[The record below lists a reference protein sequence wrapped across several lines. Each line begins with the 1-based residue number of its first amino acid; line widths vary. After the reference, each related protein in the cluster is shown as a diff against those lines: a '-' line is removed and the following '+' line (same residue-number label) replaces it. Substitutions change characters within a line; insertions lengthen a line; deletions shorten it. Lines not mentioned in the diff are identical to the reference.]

1 MQEIVNYRGPY
12 DQDRFRLARRT
23 DLPLGAE
30 RPMFFVPGAGQMEL
44 LSRAQKWTQWGPFL
58 IVDEYVG
65 WYREALQLRE
75 TVVIGDWSPI
85 CKFNVSGPDVH
96 AFMRFIQ
103 TRKDFAGIEVG
114 QSMYTVLVR
123 EDGKVV
129 QDPLITRVSEDEY
142 MITTDEIE
150 SWLRGV
156 VEAHNFDVRI
166 EDTRA
171 RHCLMS
177 VQGPNST
184 ALMNDAT
191 GQSMEELQF
200 SRLRATEIS
209 GIPCEILR
217 QGFTGEVGYEIYVE
231 AARTNDLIA
240 HLVEVGQQHGLG
252 FLGNYVSRLTRAEA
266 GLVMLH
272 FDYQCAFEGDPGILR
287 RNQLDPE
294 MSYCSPFE
302 LNLDYLIGLDREDD
316 FMGKAALQA
325 EIDAGGPARRMKGLV
340 WNTDDVVELY
350 AAQFRD
356 EPSPPPI
363 QFPHPLFP
371 EAFPIVHDGR
381 HAGWATSVC
390 YSPVVRRVFSFG
402 RIDVALTEPGTEV
415 AINWGGDEF
424 PTMEIRATVVD
435 PPFVTRKRSKDLATG
450 A

>member
-1 MQEIVNYRGPY
+1 MQEVANYRGPY

-44 LSRAQKWTQWGPFL
+44 FSKAQKWTQWGPFL

-65 WYREALQLRE
+65 WYQEALQLRE

-103 TRKDFAGIEVG
+103 TRKDFADIEVG

-156 VEAHNFDVRI
+156 VEAGNFDVRI

-177 VQGPNST
+177 IQGPNST

-200 SRLRATEIS
+200 SRLKATEIA

-217 QGFTGEVGYEIYVE
+217 QGFTGEVGYEVYVE

-240 HLVEVGQQHGLG
+240 HLAEVGQKHGLG

-287 RNQLDPE
+287 RNQLDAE

-363 QFPHPLFP
+363 QFPHPVFP
-371 EAFPIVHDGR
+371 EAFPIVHDGQQV
-381 HAGWATSVC
+381 GWATSVC

-415 AINWGGDEF
+415 AISWGGDEF